1 MTFLQNSFYKE
12 EQILEEYEKENNRY
26 VNDIGNQ
33 LSHFLWI
40 VRLLTLS
47 AINLLIYSQSSTD
60 GRP

>member
-26 VNDIGNQ
+26 VNDIENQ

-40 VRLLTLS
+40 VILRNKFLRNTKKR
-47 AINLLIYSQSSTD
+47 TT
-60 GRP
+60 GM